1 MPLKLLKYLFFL
13 KRRDE
18 RKSDTLHWKQTK
30 QQRAMKNRN
39 KKLKQNIILPVN

>member
-1 MPLKLLKYLFFL
+1 MKEKV
-13 KRRDE
+13 
-18 RKSDTLHWKQTK
+18 KQTK